1 MGRHLARH
9 NTKILGNIL
18 GTRKSRDPKCNCLK
32 SRKKECPLPGACNQF
47 GVVYQ
52 AEVNMKDEEPE
63 FYIGLARDFKA
74 RWYKH
79 RDSLKDRNYE
89 GHTRLSSYVWE
100 QRDKGKTP
108 SLKWRFLETNV
119 SDFNPVT
126 GVCRLCTREKY
137 RIVLEPS
144 SATIN
149 RRTELF
155 TPCRHKDA
163 YLIGDPPD

>member
-1 MGRHLARH
+1 M
-9 NTKILGNIL
+9 
-18 GTRKSRDPKCNCLK
+18 
-32 SRKKECPLPGACNQF
+32 ENQN
-47 GVVYQ
+47 V
-52 AEVNMKDEEPE
+52 
-63 FYIGLARDFKA
+63 GLAHDFEH

-79 RDSLKDRNYE
+79 GDSLNDRNFQW
-89 GHTRLSSYVWE
+89 TSYVWE
-100 QRDKGKTP
+100 QRDKGKSP

-126 GVCRLCTREKY
+126 GLCRLCTREKY
-137 RIVLEPS
+137 RILLEPS

-163 YLIGDPPD
+163 YIIGDPPD